1 MDRILNQA
9 EGLHSSPHV
18 AQKVVH
24 VVRDND
30 YDIVEVVKLLQC
42 DPALSAAIL
51 RMVNSSYYS
60 LRNKVDG
67 LRQAVAMIGRRS
79 LRRAVLSFGI
89 IDRLTNGM
97 PAQIYLDFW
106 RRAFTTAALASRLLP
121 NGDRKLSDQAYTTGL
136 LADLGVLLFMQT
148 EQEKYLPMSE
158 EFPHGRQ
165 LTQAEIMTFGFDH
178 AALGAELM
186 NRWGFSEDIINAVR
200 EHHGLSG
207 SAGSLTR
214 LLQAADSVND
224 FIWYPASSK
233 VAQCRQLLEQ
243 EYQLDMN
250 GFIALVVDMKD
261 LITQS
266 EDIFGVKV
274 LAEVDPEAIRRLAG
288 HLYQHPEGKKS
299 SSEASLA
306 PTTGEAPVSVEA
318 SVALL

>member
-1 MDRILNQA
+1 MNQEGMDRILNQA

-24 VVRDND
+24 VVRDDD

-51 RMVNSSYYS
+51 RMVNSSYYG

-67 LRQAVAMIGRRS
+67 LRQAVALIGRRS

-121 NGDRKLSDQAYTTGL
+121 DRDCKLSDQAYTTGL
-136 LADLGVLLFMQT
+136 LADLGVLLFMQV
-148 EQEKYLPMSE
+148 EQEKYLPLSD

-165 LTQAEIMTFGFDH
+165 LAQAEIMTFGFDH

-186 NRWGFSEDIINAVR
+186 KRWGFSDEITSAVR
-200 EHHGLSG
+200 AHHGLSG
-207 SAGSLTR
+207 SFGSLAR

-233 VAQCRQLLEQ
+233 VTECRQLLEQ
-243 EYQLDMN
+243 EYRLEMN

-266 EDIFGVKV
+266 EEIFGVKV
-274 LAEVDPEAIRRLAG
+274 LAEVDPEAIRQLAS
-288 HLYQHPEGKKS
+288 HLYQHHERQAIAPEVS
-299 SSEASLA
+299 
-306 PTTGEAPVSVEA
+306 PVPAEVR
-318 SVALL
+318 V